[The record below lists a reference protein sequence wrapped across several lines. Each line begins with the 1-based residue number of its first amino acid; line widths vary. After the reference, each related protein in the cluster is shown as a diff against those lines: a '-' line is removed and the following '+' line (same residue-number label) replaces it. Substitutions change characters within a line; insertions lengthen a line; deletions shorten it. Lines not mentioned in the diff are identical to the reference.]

1 VRSGLTEVGS
11 AAVSGMINGGTLKTA
26 FIIVGVAGCFGCG
39 EVLWGFGDEP
49 EDIRK
54 GPYADLL
61 EGEWVHSEPLA
72 EGGLPFWIYLDRK
85 VNDGELYP
93 VVIALHGRRNQAK
106 PGEAFKVQ
114 SIATA
119 WTAKERFRK
128 NPCIVIQP
136 FYPPKGGWEK
146 VPEKL
151 DATLEH
157 VFEHLPVNRSRVYLF
172 GFSNGGQGS
181 FLSMARRPEWF
192 AGAVTVSGPVGH
204 DVVGKIKT
212 PIWAWVGEND
222 NELNKKDR
230 VVALAEALT
239 ESGVDVKLD
248 VVPGAGHN
256 IAGKAF
262 DNEEVLEWL
271 FQQKLE

>member
-1 VRSGLTEVGS
+1 MMESR
-11 AAVSGMINGGTLKTA
+11 AMKTA
-26 FIIVGVAGCFGCG
+26 LMVVILCFGCG
-39 EVLWGFGDEP
+39 GGLLWGFDDDEP
-49 EDIRK
+49 EDIRN

-61 EGEWVHSEPLA
+61 EGEWVHSEPLV

-85 VNDGELYP
+85 VNDGKLYP
-93 VVIALHGRRNQAK
+93 VVIALHGRRNNAK
-106 PGEAFKVQ
+106 PGEDFEVQ
-114 SIATA
+114 GMARA
-119 WTAKERFRK
+119 WTEKDRFRK

-136 FYPPKGGWEK
+136 YYPPKGGWEK

-157 VFEHLPVNRSRVYLF
+157 VFEHLPVDRSRVYLF

-192 AGAVTVSGPVGH
+192 AGAVTVSGPVGL

-230 VVALAEALT
+230 VVALAEALE
-239 ESGVDVKLD
+239 ESGVEVKLD

-262 DNEEVLEWL
+262 GNEEVIEWL
-271 FQQKLE
+271 FEQKLGKD